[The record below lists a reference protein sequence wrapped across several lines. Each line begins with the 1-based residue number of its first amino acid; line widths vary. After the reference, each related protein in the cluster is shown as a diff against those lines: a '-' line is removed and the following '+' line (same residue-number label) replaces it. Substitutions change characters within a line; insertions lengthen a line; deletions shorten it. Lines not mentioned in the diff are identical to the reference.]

1 MKTGKVAGVL
11 ACLCLGLLTAC
22 QQTKE
27 GNPISSLPGPI
38 IPVQNP
44 NTEPGGTGVGL
55 PSTPPIGSVPPGQP
69 SPLVPP
75 PVSAPTIPP
84 LPTPNPSPSIV
95 GLPPGPLAAP
105 TFTKSFNPASA
116 VGAPV
121 TVTVIFTIVNNS
133 GIQLTG
139 LNFADSLPAGL
150 SVANPPN
157 ITNTCL
163 GTASALAGGAS
174 IALSGGTLAANAT
187 CAVTVQV
194 DASAPGTYTNPPVT
208 LTSAQAPAV
217 QSAPVNLSV
226 NPVTAPAFAKS
237 FSPSTTS
244 AGVPVTLS
252 FSITNNSGIQLTGL
266 NFADNLPTGLSV
278 ANPPNLTN
286 TCGGSFAPTPGGAL
300 LTLSNG
306 TLAANATCT
315 VTVQVVAAG
324 TGTYTNPAVTLT
336 SNQAPPVQSTPVNLS
351 VNPVTAPT
359 FNKQF
364 VPNSTTNGN
373 VVAVVFTITNTATV
387 PITGLSFIDI
397 LPSTPAQGL
406 RITNPAVTSNTCGGM
421 LAVTGGG
428 TTISLMNGSLAA
440 GASCV
445 VSVSV
450 EQAPPL
456 PPPPPLPVTYTNP
469 PVTLFS
475 SGAPPVQ
482 SNQAPVTFN

>member
-44 NTEPGGTGVGL
+44 NPEPGGTGVGL
-55 PSTPPIGSVPPGQP
+55 PSTSPIGSVPPGQP

-95 GLPPGPLAAP
+95 GLPPGPPAAP
-105 TFTKSFNPASA
+105 TFTKSFSPSTTSPN
-116 VGAPV
+116 APV
-121 TVTVIFTIVNNS
+121 TLRFTITNNS

-150 SVANPPN
+150 FVANPPN
-157 ITNTCL
+157 LTNTCG
-163 GTASALAGGAS
+163 GTPSAPPGEDL
-174 IALSGGTLAANAT
+174 ITLSGGTLAANAT

-194 DASAPGTYTNPPVT
+194 VASAPGTYTNPPVT

-226 NPVTAPAFAKS
+226 NPVTAPAF
-237 FSPSTTS
+237 T
-244 AGVPVTLS
+244 
-252 FSITNNSGIQLTGL
+252 
-266 NFADNLPTGLSV
+266 
-278 ANPPNLTN
+278 
-286 TCGGSFAPTPGGAL
+286 
-300 LTLSNG
+300 
-306 TLAANATCT
+306 
-315 VTVQVVAAG
+315 
-324 TGTYTNPAVTLT
+324 
-336 SNQAPPVQSTPVNLS
+336 
-351 VNPVTAPT
+351 
-359 FNKQF
+359 KQF
-364 VPNSTTNGN
+364 NPSSTRSGST
-373 VVAVVFTITNTATV
+373 VAVIFTITNTATV
-387 PITGLSFIDI
+387 PVTGLSFIDI
-397 LPSTPAQGL
+397 LPSTPAPGL
-406 RITNPAVTSNTCGGM
+406 RITNPAVTSNTCGGT
-421 LAVTGGG
+421 LTAPAGG
-428 TTISLMNGSLAA
+428 TIISLAGGSLAA

-456 PPPPPLPVTYTNP
+456 PAPPVTYTNL
-469 PVTLFS
+469 PVILFS
-475 SGAPPVQ
+475 SGAPPAT
-482 SNQAPVTFN
+482 SARADVTFN

>member
-105 TFTKSFNPASA
+105 TFTKSFDPSTTLPN
-116 VGAPV
+116 APV
-121 TVTVIFTIVNNS
+121 TLRFTIINNS

-150 SVANPPN
+150 VVATPPN
-157 ITNTCL
+157 LTNTC
-163 GTASALAGGAS
+163 GGPVAAAPGGAS
-174 IALSGGTLAANAT
+174 IALNGGTLAANAT

-194 DASAPGTYTNPPVT
+194 VASAPGTYTNPPVT

-217 QSAPVNLSV
+217 QSAPTNLSV
-226 NPVTAPAFAKS
+226 ISSVPAP
-237 FSPSTTS
+237 
-244 AGVPVTLS
+244 G
-252 FSITNNSGIQLTGL
+252 
-266 NFADNLPTGLSV
+266 
-278 ANPPNLTN
+278 
-286 TCGGSFAPTPGGAL
+286 
-300 LTLSNG
+300 
-306 TLAANATCT
+306 
-315 VTVQVVAAG
+315 
-324 TGTYTNPAVTLT
+324 
-336 SNQAPPVQSTPVNLS
+336 
-351 VNPVTAPT
+351 

-373 VVAVVFTITNTATV
+373 IVAVVFTITNTATV

-397 LPSTPAQGL
+397 LPNVPASGL
-406 RITNPAVTSNTCGGM
+406 QITTPAVTSNTCGGT
-421 LAVTGGG
+421 LTANAGT
-428 TTISLMNGSLAA
+428 TTISLAGGSLAA

-469 PVTLFS
+469 PVTLLS
-475 SGAPPVQ
+475 NGAPPAI
-482 SNQAPVTFN
+482 SGSATVTFTP

>member
-27 GNPISSLPGPI
+27 GSPISSLPGPI

-105 TFTKSFNPASA
+105 TFTKSF
-116 VGAPV
+116 
-121 TVTVIFTIVNNS
+121 
-133 GIQLTG
+133 
-139 LNFADSLPAGL
+139 
-150 SVANPPN
+150 
-157 ITNTCL
+157 
-163 GTASALAGGAS
+163 
-174 IALSGGTLAANAT
+174 
-187 CAVTVQV
+187 
-194 DASAPGTYTNPPVT
+194 
-208 LTSAQAPAV
+208 
-217 QSAPVNLSV
+217 
-226 NPVTAPAFAKS
+226 
-237 FSPSTTS
+237 SPSTTS
-244 AGVPVTLS
+244 VGVPVTLS
-252 FSITNNSGIQLTGL
+252 FTITNNSGIQLTGL
-266 NFADNLPTGLSV
+266 NFADNLPAGLLV
-278 ANPPNLTN
+278 ANPSNLTN
-286 TCGGSFAPTPGGAL
+286 TCGGTPNAPPGGAL
-300 LTLSNG
+300 ITLSGG

-336 SNQAPPVQSTPVNLS
+336 SDQAPAVQSAPVNLS

-359 FNKQF
+359 FTKSFSPSTTSAGVPVTLSFSITNNSGIELTGLNFADNLPTGLLVANPPNLTNTCGGTPSALPGGDLITLSGGTLAANATCIVTVQVVAASVGTYTNPAVTLTSNQAPAVQSAPTDLSVISVPAPGFNKQF

-397 LPSTPAQGL
+397 LPNTPASGL
-406 RITNPAVTSNTCGGM
+406 RITNPAVTSNTCGGT
-421 LAVTGGG
+421 LTAPAGG
-428 TTISLMNGSLAA
+428 TTISLAGGSLAA

-450 EQAPPL
+450 EQINPGAAN
-456 PPPPPLPVTYTNP
+456 YTNP
-469 PVTLFS
+469 PVILFS
-475 SGAPPVQ
+475 NEAPPTISTPAAV
-482 SNQAPVTFN
+482 NFT

>member
-69 SPLVPP
+69 SPLVPS

-84 LPTPNPSPSIV
+84 LPSPNPSPSII

-105 TFTKSFNPASA
+105 KFTKSFSPSTTSPN
-116 VGAPV
+116 APV
-121 TVTVIFTIVNNS
+121 TLSFTITNNS

-150 SVANPPN
+150 VVDTSPN
-157 ITNTCL
+157 I
-163 GTASALAGGAS
+163 
-174 IALSGGTLAANAT
+174 
-187 CAVTVQV
+187 
-194 DASAPGTYTNPPVT
+194 
-208 LTSAQAPAV
+208 
-217 QSAPVNLSV
+217 
-226 NPVTAPAFAKS
+226 
-237 FSPSTTS
+237 
-244 AGVPVTLS
+244 
-252 FSITNNSGIQLTGL
+252 
-266 NFADNLPTGLSV
+266 
-278 ANPPNLTN
+278 TN

-300 LTLSNG
+300 ITLSNG

-336 SNQAPPVQSTPVNLS
+336 SNQAPPVPSAPVDLFVILATP
-351 VNPVTAPT
+351 PGFT
-359 FNKQF
+359 KQF

-373 VVAVVFTITNTATV
+373 IVAVVFTITNTATV

-397 LPSTPAQGL
+397 LPTGL
-406 RITNPAVTSNTCGGM
+406 QITNPEVNSNTCGGT
-421 LAVTGGG
+421 LTALGST
-428 TTISLMNGSLAA
+428 TTISLAGGSLAA

-450 EQAPPL
+450 EQITPMVAN
-456 PPPPPLPVTYTNP
+456 YTNP
-469 PVTLFS
+469 PVTLLS
-475 SGAPPVQ
+475 NGAPPAT
-482 SNQAPVTFN
+482 SGTAMVTFTP

>member
-55 PSTPPIGSVPPGQP
+55 PSTPPIGSVPTTQP

-84 LPTPNPSPSIV
+84 LPSPNPSPSIV
-95 GLPPGPLAAP
+95 GLPPGPLA
-105 TFTKSFNPASA
+105 TFT
-116 VGAPV
+116 
-121 TVTVIFTIVNNS
+121 
-133 GIQLTG
+133 
-139 LNFADSLPAGL
+139 
-150 SVANPPN
+150 
-157 ITNTCL
+157 
-163 GTASALAGGAS
+163 
-174 IALSGGTLAANAT
+174 
-187 CAVTVQV
+187 
-194 DASAPGTYTNPPVT
+194 
-208 LTSAQAPAV
+208 
-217 QSAPVNLSV
+217 
-226 NPVTAPAFAKS
+226 KS

-244 AGVPVTLS
+244 PNAPVTLS
-252 FSITNNSGIQLTGL
+252 FTITNNSGIQLTGL
-266 NFADNLPTGLSV
+266 NFADNLPTGLFV
-278 ANPPNLTN
+278 ANPPNSTN
-286 TCGGSFAPTPGGAL
+286 ACGGSFAPTSGAAL
-300 LTLSNG
+300 ITLSGG

-336 SNQAPPVQSTPVNLS
+336 SNQAPAVQSTPVNLS
-351 VNPVTAPT
+351 VISVPAPT

-364 VPNSTTNGN
+364 VPNSTQNGN
-373 VVAVVFTITNTATV
+373 VVTVVFTITNTATV

-397 LPSTPAQGL
+397 LPNVPASGL
-406 RITNPAVTSNTCGGM
+406 QITTPAVTSNTCGGT
-421 LAVTGGG
+421 LTATAG
-428 TTISLMNGSLAA
+428 TTAISLTGGSLAA

-450 EQAPPL
+450 KQAAMMPTPG
-456 PPPPPLPVTYTNP
+456 TYTNP
-469 PVTLFS
+469 PVTLLS
-475 SGAPPVQ
+475 NGAPPATSGTVM
-482 SNQAPVTFN
+482 VTFTP

>member
-84 LPTPNPSPSIV
+84 LPSPNPSPSIV
-95 GLPPGPLAAP
+95 GLPPGPLA
-105 TFTKSFNPASA
+105 TFT
-116 VGAPV
+116 
-121 TVTVIFTIVNNS
+121 
-133 GIQLTG
+133 
-139 LNFADSLPAGL
+139 
-150 SVANPPN
+150 
-157 ITNTCL
+157 
-163 GTASALAGGAS
+163 
-174 IALSGGTLAANAT
+174 
-187 CAVTVQV
+187 
-194 DASAPGTYTNPPVT
+194 
-208 LTSAQAPAV
+208 
-217 QSAPVNLSV
+217 
-226 NPVTAPAFAKS
+226 KS

-244 AGVPVTLS
+244 PNAPVTLS
-252 FSITNNSGIQLTGL
+252 FTITNNSGIQLTGL
-266 NFADNLPTGLSV
+266 NFADNLPAGLVV
-278 ANPPNLTN
+278 ATPPNSTN
-286 TCGGSFAPTPGGAL
+286 ACGGSFAPTSGAAL
-300 LTLSNG
+300 ITLSGG

-336 SNQAPPVQSTPVNLS
+336 SNQAPAVQSTPVNLS
-351 VNPVTAPT
+351 VISVPAPT

-364 VPNSTTNGN
+364 VPNSTQNGN

-387 PITGLSFIDI
+387 PITGLSFIDT
-397 LPSTPAQGL
+397 LPTGL
-406 RITNPAVTSNTCGGM
+406 QITSPAVTSNTCSGM
-421 LAVTGGG
+421 LTPG

-440 GASCV
+440 GTSCV
-445 VSVSV
+445 VSVLV
-450 EQAPPL
+450 EQTMPMPAI
-456 PPPPPLPVTYTNP
+456 YTNP
-469 PVTLFS
+469 PVTLLS
-475 SGAPPVQ
+475 NGAPPATSGTVM
-482 SNQAPVTFN
+482 VTFTP

>member
-22 QQTKE
+22 RQTKE
-27 GNPISSLPGPI
+27 GNPISLLPGPI

-105 TFTKSFNPASA
+105 RFTKSFDPSTTSPN
-116 VGAPV
+116 APV
-121 TVTVIFTIVNNS
+121 TLRFTIINNS

-139 LNFADSLPAGL
+139 LNFADNLPAGL
-150 SVANPPN
+150 VVATPPN
-157 ITNTCL
+157 FTNTC
-163 GTASALAGGAS
+163 GGSFAPTSGAAL
-174 IALSGGTLAANAT
+174 ITLSNGTLAANAT
-187 CAVTVQV
+187 CTVTVQV
-194 DASAPGTYTNPPVT
+194 VASAPSTYTNPPVT

-226 NPVTAPAFAKS
+226 NPVTAP
-237 FSPSTTS
+237 
-244 AGVPVTLS
+244 
-252 FSITNNSGIQLTGL
+252 
-266 NFADNLPTGLSV
+266 
-278 ANPPNLTN
+278 
-286 TCGGSFAPTPGGAL
+286 
-300 LTLSNG
+300 
-306 TLAANATCT
+306 
-315 VTVQVVAAG
+315 
-324 TGTYTNPAVTLT
+324 
-336 SNQAPPVQSTPVNLS
+336 
-351 VNPVTAPT
+351 T

-364 VPNSTTNGN
+364 VPNSTQNGN

-397 LPSTPAQGL
+397 LPNVPPPGLQITTPE
-406 RITNPAVTSNTCGGM
+406 VTSNTCGGT
-421 LAVTGGG
+421 LTANAG
-428 TTISLMNGSLAA
+428 TTAISLTGGSLAA

-450 EQAPPL
+450 EQITPMVAN
-456 PPPPPLPVTYTNP
+456 YTNP
-469 PVTLFS
+469 PVTLLS
-475 SGAPPVQ
+475 NGAPPATSGTVM
-482 SNQAPVTFN
+482 VTFF

>member
-95 GLPPGPLAAP
+95 GLPPGPL
-105 TFTKSFNPASA
+105 
-116 VGAPV
+116 
-121 TVTVIFTIVNNS
+121 
-133 GIQLTG
+133 
-139 LNFADSLPAGL
+139 
-150 SVANPPN
+150 SVP
-157 ITNTCL
+157 
-163 GTASALAGGAS
+163 
-174 IALSGGTLAANAT
+174 
-187 CAVTVQV
+187 
-194 DASAPGTYTNPPVT
+194 APG
-208 LTSAQAPAV
+208 
-217 QSAPVNLSV
+217 
-226 NPVTAPAFAKS
+226 
-237 FSPSTTS
+237 
-244 AGVPVTLS
+244 
-252 FSITNNSGIQLTGL
+252 
-266 NFADNLPTGLSV
+266 
-278 ANPPNLTN
+278 
-286 TCGGSFAPTPGGAL
+286 
-300 LTLSNG
+300 
-306 TLAANATCT
+306 
-315 VTVQVVAAG
+315 
-324 TGTYTNPAVTLT
+324 
-336 SNQAPPVQSTPVNLS
+336 
-351 VNPVTAPT
+351 

-397 LPSTPAQGL
+397 LPSTPALGL
-406 RITNPAVTSNTCGGM
+406 QITTPPVTSNTCGGM

-450 EQAPPL
+450 RQ
-456 PPPPPLPVTYTNP
+456 PPPLPVTPPSAIYTNP
-469 PVTLFS
+469 PVTLLS
-475 SGAPPVQ
+475 NGAPPVT
-482 SNQAPVTFN
+482 SVPDPATVTFN

>member
-105 TFTKSFNPASA
+105 TFIKSFSPSTTSAGVPVTLSFSITNNSGIQLTGLSFTDSLPAGLSVATPPNITNTCFGTPSALPGGTSIALSGGTLAANATCTVTVQVVASAPGTYTNPPVTLTSAQAPAVQSAPVNLSVNPVTAPTFTKSFNPASA

-150 SVANPPN
+150 SVATPPN
-157 ITNTCL
+157 ITNTCF
-163 GTASALAGGAS
+163 GTPSAGGAS
-174 IALSGGTLAANAT
+174 IALNGGTLAANAT

-194 DASAPGTYTNPPVT
+194 VAGTPGTYVNPPVT
-208 LTSAQAPAV
+208 LTSAQAPPA
-217 QSAPVNLSV
+217 QSG
-226 NPVTAPAFAKS
+226 T
-237 FSPSTTS
+237 
-244 AGVPVTLS
+244 VTLVVGATS
-252 FSITNNSGIQLTGL
+252 PVFTKAFPGTPFMTGTSVPLTFTITNNTATPLTGL
-266 NFADNLPTGLSV
+266 AFTDNLPLGLV
-278 ANPPNLTN
+278 IANPLFFTSNCSGVLNVTA
-286 TCGGSFAPTPGGAL
+286 GGTSIAF
-300 LTLSNG
+300 SNG
-306 TLAANATCT
+306 TLPVGTTCT
-315 VTVQVVAAG
+315 ISVNVTSSTAG
-324 TGTYTNPAVTLT
+324 TYINPPTTLT
-336 SNQAPPVQSTPVNLS
+336 SNEAAPVIAPPVS
-351 VNPVTAPT
+351 
-359 FNKQF
+359 
-364 VPNSTTNGN
+364 
-373 VVAVVFTITNTATV
+373 
-387 PITGLSFIDI
+387 
-397 LPSTPAQGL
+397 
-406 RITNPAVTSNTCGGM
+406 
-421 LAVTGGG
+421 
-428 TTISLMNGSLAA
+428 
-440 GASCV
+440 
-445 VSVSV
+445 
-450 EQAPPL
+450 
-456 PPPPPLPVTYTNP
+456 
-469 PVTLFS
+469 
-475 SGAPPVQ
+475 
-482 SNQAPVTFN
+482 VTFF

>member
-105 TFTKSFNPASA
+105 TFTKSF
-116 VGAPV
+116 
-121 TVTVIFTIVNNS
+121 
-133 GIQLTG
+133 
-139 LNFADSLPAGL
+139 
-150 SVANPPN
+150 
-157 ITNTCL
+157 
-163 GTASALAGGAS
+163 
-174 IALSGGTLAANAT
+174 
-187 CAVTVQV
+187 
-194 DASAPGTYTNPPVT
+194 
-208 LTSAQAPAV
+208 
-217 QSAPVNLSV
+217 
-226 NPVTAPAFAKS
+226 
-237 FSPSTTS
+237 SPSTTS
-244 AGVPVTLS
+244 VGVPVTLS
-252 FSITNNSGIQLTGL
+252 FTITNNSGIQLTGL
-266 NFADNLPTGLSV
+266 NFADNLPAGLVVDTS
-278 ANPPNLTN
+278 PNITN

-300 LTLSNG
+300 ITLSGG

-336 SNQAPPVQSTPVNLS
+336 SNQAPPVQSAPVNLS

-359 FNKQF
+359 FIKQF
-364 VPNSTTNGN
+364 SPNSTTNGN

-397 LPSTPAQGL
+397 LPNVPASGL
-406 RITNPAVTSNTCGGM
+406 QITTPAVTSNTCGGT
-421 LAVTGGG
+421 LTAPNGG
-428 TTISLMNGSLAA
+428 TAISLTGGSLAA

-450 EQAPPL
+450 EQVPPL
-456 PPPPPLPVTYTNP
+456 PAPPVQYDNP
-469 PVTLFS
+469 PVTLLS
-475 SGAPPVQ
+475 NGAPPVQ
-482 SNQAPVTFN
+482 SNPDPASVTFN

>member
-84 LPTPNPSPSIV
+84 LPTPNPSSSIV

-105 TFTKSFNPASA
+105 TFTKE
-116 VGAPV
+116 
-121 TVTVIFTIVNNS
+121 
-133 GIQLTG
+133 
-139 LNFADSLPAGL
+139 
-150 SVANPPN
+150 
-157 ITNTCL
+157 
-163 GTASALAGGAS
+163 
-174 IALSGGTLAANAT
+174 
-187 CAVTVQV
+187 
-194 DASAPGTYTNPPVT
+194 
-208 LTSAQAPAV
+208 
-217 QSAPVNLSV
+217 
-226 NPVTAPAFAKS
+226 
-237 FSPSTTS
+237 
-244 AGVPVTLS
+244 
-252 FSITNNSGIQLTGL
+252 
-266 NFADNLPTGLSV
+266 
-278 ANPPNLTN
+278 
-286 TCGGSFAPTPGGAL
+286 
-300 LTLSNG
+300 
-306 TLAANATCT
+306 
-315 VTVQVVAAG
+315 
-324 TGTYTNPAVTLT
+324 
-336 SNQAPPVQSTPVNLS
+336 
-351 VNPVTAPT
+351 
-359 FNKQF
+359 F

-397 LPSTPAQGL
+397 LPNVPASGL
-406 RITNPAVTSNTCGGM
+406 QITNPAVTSNTCGGM
-421 LAVTGGG
+421 LMAPNGG
-428 TTISLMNGSLAA
+428 TAISLTGGSLAA

-456 PPPPPLPVTYTNP
+456 PITPPSVTYNNP
-469 PVTLFS
+469 SVTLLS
-475 SGAPPVQ
+475 NGAPPVT
-482 SNQAPVTFN
+482 SVPNPAMVTFN

>member
-1 MKTGKVAGVL
+1 M
-11 ACLCLGLLTAC
+11 
-22 QQTKE
+22 
-27 GNPISSLPGPI
+27 
-38 IPVQNP
+38 
-44 NTEPGGTGVGL
+44 
-55 PSTPPIGSVPPGQP
+55 
-69 SPLVPP
+69 
-75 PVSAPTIPP
+75 SAPTIPP

-105 TFTKSFNPASA
+105 TFTKSFDPSTTSPN
-116 VGAPV
+116 APV
-121 TVTVIFTIVNNS
+121 TLRFTITNNS

-139 LNFADSLPAGL
+139 LNFADNLPAGL
-150 SVANPPN
+150 VVATPPN
-157 ITNTCL
+157 FTNTC
-163 GTASALAGGAS
+163 GGSFAPTSGAAL
-174 IALSGGTLAANAT
+174 ITLSGGTLAANAT
-187 CAVTVQV
+187 CTVTVQV
-194 DASAPGTYTNPPVT
+194 VAAGTGTYTNPAVT
-208 LTSAQAPAV
+208 LTSNQAPAV

-266 NFADNLPTGLSV
+266 NFADNLPAGLVV
-278 ANPPNLTN
+278 ATPPNFTN
-286 TCGGSFAPTPGGAL
+286 TCGGSFAPTSGAAL
-300 LTLSNG
+300 ITLSGG

-336 SNQAPPVQSTPVNLS
+336 SNQAPAVQSTPVNLS
-351 VNPVTAPT
+351 VISVPAPT

-364 VPNSTTNGN
+364 VPNSTQNGN

-397 LPSTPAQGL
+397 LPNVPPPGL
-406 RITNPAVTSNTCGGM
+406 QITTPAVTSNTCGGT
-421 LAVTGGG
+421 LTANAG
-428 TTISLMNGSLAA
+428 TTAISLAGGSLAA

-450 EQAPPL
+450 EQAL
-456 PPPPPLPVTYTNP
+456 PLPVPPVQYDNP
-469 PVTLFS
+469 PVTLLS
-475 SGAPPVQ
+475 NGAPPVQ
-482 SNQAPVTFN
+482 SNQASVTFN

>member
-55 PSTPPIGSVPPGQP
+55 PSPPPIGSVPPGQP

-105 TFTKSFNPASA
+105 RFTKSFDPSTTSPN
-116 VGAPV
+116 APV
-121 TVTVIFTIVNNS
+121 TLRFTIINNS

-150 SVANPPN
+150 VVATPPN
-157 ITNTCL
+157 LTNTC
-163 GTASALAGGAS
+163 GGPVAAAPGGAS
-174 IALSGGTLAANAT
+174 IALNGGTLAANAT

-194 DASAPGTYTNPPVT
+194 VASAPGTYTNPPVT

-217 QSAPVNLSV
+217 QSAPTNLSV
-226 NPVTAPAFAKS
+226 ISSVPAP
-237 FSPSTTS
+237 
-244 AGVPVTLS
+244 G
-252 FSITNNSGIQLTGL
+252 
-266 NFADNLPTGLSV
+266 
-278 ANPPNLTN
+278 
-286 TCGGSFAPTPGGAL
+286 
-300 LTLSNG
+300 
-306 TLAANATCT
+306 
-315 VTVQVVAAG
+315 
-324 TGTYTNPAVTLT
+324 
-336 SNQAPPVQSTPVNLS
+336 
-351 VNPVTAPT
+351 

-373 VVAVVFTITNTATV
+373 IVAVVFTITNTATV

-397 LPSTPAQGL
+397 LPSTPAQL
-406 RITNPAVTSNTCGGM
+406 QITTPAVTSNTCGGT
-421 LAVTGGG
+421 LTAPNGG
-428 TTISLMNGSLAA
+428 TAISLTGGSLAA

-450 EQAPPL
+450 EQVPPL
-456 PPPPPLPVTYTNP
+456 PAPPVQYDNP
-469 PVTLFS
+469 PVTLLS
-475 SGAPPVQ
+475 NGAPPVQ
-482 SNQAPVTFN
+482 SNPDPASVTFI

>member
-38 IPVQNP
+38 IGVQNP

-105 TFTKSFNPASA
+105 TFTKSFSPSTTSA
-116 VGAPV
+116 GVPV
-121 TVTVIFTIVNNS
+121 TLSFSITNNS
-133 GIQLTG
+133 GIELTG
-139 LNFADSLPAGL
+139 LNFADNLPTGL
-150 SVANPPN
+150 LVANPPN
-157 ITNTCL
+157 LTNTCD
-163 GTASALAGGAS
+163 GTPNAPPGGAL
-174 IALSGGTLAANAT
+174 ITLSNGKLAANAT
-187 CAVTVQV
+187 CTVTVQV
-194 DASAPGTYTNPPVT
+194 VASAPGTYTNPPVT

-226 NPVTAPAFAKS
+226 NPVTAPTFTKQ
-237 FSPSTTS
+237 FSPS
-244 AGVPVTLS
+244 
-252 FSITNNSGIQLTGL
+252 LT
-266 NFADNLPTGLSV
+266 P
-278 ANPPNLTN
+278 
-286 TCGGSFAPTPGGAL
+286 
-300 LTLSNG
+300 
-306 TLAANATCT
+306 
-315 VTVQVVAAG
+315 
-324 TGTYTNPAVTLT
+324 
-336 SNQAPPVQSTPVNLS
+336 
-351 VNPVTAPT
+351 
-359 FNKQF
+359 
-364 VPNSTTNGN
+364 NGN
-373 VVAVVFTITNTATV
+373 VVTVVFTITNTATV

-397 LPSTPAQGL
+397 LPSTPASGL

-421 LAVTGGG
+421 LMAPNGG
-428 TTISLMNGSLAA
+428 TAISLTGGSLAA

-469 PVTLFS
+469 PVTLLS
-475 SGAPPVQ
+475 NGAPPAI
-482 SNQAPVTFN
+482 SGSATVTFTP

>member
-95 GLPPGPLAAP
+95 GLPPGPLSVPAP
-105 TFTKSFNPASA
+105 GFTK
-116 VGAPV
+116 
-121 TVTVIFTIVNNS
+121 
-133 GIQLTG
+133 Q
-139 LNFADSLPAGL
+139 
-150 SVANPPN
+150 
-157 ITNTCL
+157 
-163 GTASALAGGAS
+163 
-174 IALSGGTLAANAT
+174 
-187 CAVTVQV
+187 
-194 DASAPGTYTNPPVT
+194 
-208 LTSAQAPAV
+208 
-217 QSAPVNLSV
+217 
-226 NPVTAPAFAKS
+226 

-266 NFADNLPTGLSV
+266 NFADNLPAGLVV
-278 ANPPNLTN
+278 ATPPNFTI

-300 LTLSNG
+300 ITLSGG

-336 SNQAPPVQSTPVNLS
+336 SNQAPPVQSAPVNLS

-359 FNKQF
+359 FTKQF
-364 VPNSTTNGN
+364 VPNLTRNGN

-397 LPSTPAQGL
+397 LPNVPSPGL
-406 RITNPAVTSNTCGGM
+406 RITTPPVTSNTCGGM

-456 PPPPPLPVTYTNP
+456 PPPSQLPVQYDNP
-469 PVTLFS
+469 PVTLLS
-475 SGAPPVQ
+475 NGAPPVT
-482 SNQAPVTFN
+482 SVPDPATVTFN